1 MTYRQKKCGFTLI
14 EMLVTVA
21 IIGILA
27 AIAIP
32 SYRQYVMRGYR
43 TDAART
49 LQEAASF
56 LERYYTVNNKY
67 TSATLPSNLQTVSS
81 GGTTNYTVTLTVASA
96 GAYTLQAAPQGG
108 QIKDKCGTLVLT
120 QTGAKS
126 ITGGSSGVTSN
137 DCW

>member
-1 MTYRQKKCGFTLI
+1 MIRTRKTRGFTLI

-67 TSATLPSNLQTVSS
+67 TDATLPTNLQSVTSS
-81 GGTTNYTVTLTVASA
+81 GTTFYSVTLTVASA
-96 GAYTLQAAPQGG
+96 GAYTLQAIPQGG
-108 QIKDKCGTLVLT
+108 QTKDKCGTLVLN

-126 ITGGSSGVTSN
+126 ITGGASGVVSN